1 MQIEYAKVS
10 ALGDRQDNQDRAAVV
25 VSEEAALML
34 VFDGMGGHS
43 DGARAAETG
52 LQVVQ
57 DLFMNATQPIFD
69 PQGFL
74 YMALSHAH
82 DEVVRIG
89 QDVAVDFRPR
99 ATCAICLVQEGGSFW
114 AHIGDS
120 RIYQIRDG
128 AVLTRSGESRLP
140 KANNRYSMQIEY
152 AKVSALGDR
161 QDNQDRAAVV
171 VSEEAALM
179 LVFDGMGGHSDGAR
193 AAETGLQVVQDLFMN
208 ATQPIFDPQGFLYM
222 ALSHA
227 HDEVVRIGQDVAV
240 DFRPRATCAICLV
253 QEGGSFWAHIGDSR
267 IYQIRDGAVLTRSRD
282 HSHVEVLIQE
292 GAISEEEAMDHPMRN
307 FVECCI
313 GGDSAVP
320 DMSITNRKSLAAG
333 DVLLACSD
341 GLWSGLSDD
350 DVASIGEAGDNKLVE
365 NLKELSVQALT
376 VNSPHSDNTTGAAL
390 RWHGS

>member
-25 VSEEAALML
+25 VSEDAALML

-74 YMALSHAH
+74 YMALSQAH
-82 DEVVRIG
+82 DEVVRLG
-89 QDVAVDFRPR
+89 QEVEVDFRPR
-99 ATCAICLVQEGGSFW
+99 ATCAICL
-114 AHIGDS
+114 I
-120 RIYQIRDG
+120 
-128 AVLTRSGESRLP
+128 
-140 KANNRYSMQIEY
+140 
-152 AKVSALGDR
+152 
-161 QDNQDRAAVV
+161 
-171 VSEEAALM
+171 
-179 LVFDGMGGHSDGAR
+179 
-193 AAETGLQVVQDLFMN
+193 
-208 ATQPIFDPQGFLYM
+208 
-222 ALSHA
+222 
-227 HDEVVRIGQDVAV
+227 
-240 DFRPRATCAICLV
+240 

-292 GAISEEEAMDHPMRN
+292 GAISEEEALDHPMRN

-313 GGDSAVP
+313 GGDAAVP

-350 DVASIGEAGDNKLVE
+350 DVANIGEAGDNNLLE

-376 VNSPHSDNTTGAAL
+376 VNSPHSDNTTGTAL